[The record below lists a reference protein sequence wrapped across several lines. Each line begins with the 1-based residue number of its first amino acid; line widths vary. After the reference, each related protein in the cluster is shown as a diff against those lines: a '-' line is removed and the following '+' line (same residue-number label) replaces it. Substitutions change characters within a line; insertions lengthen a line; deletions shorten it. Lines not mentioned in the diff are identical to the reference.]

1 MLKSLLSSSLTLHT
15 ASLACVVHCI
25 VTPLLIGFSPAFSQ
39 YIHTPWIELSLL
51 FTSVCCGTWIVYQG
65 YCTHKKQHSIILFA
79 MGSILW
85 IVHTLLEHAD
95 IANAEYSLTLGSIF
109 VLVSYYINHR
119 YLKCCPSD
127 CCRK

>member
-1 MLKSLLSSSLTLHT
+1 MLKSFISSPLTLHT

-39 YIHTPWIELSLL
+39 YIDKPWIELSLL
-51 FTSVCCGTWIVYQG
+51 FISVCCVTWIVYQG

-85 IVHTLLEHAD
+85 IVHSLLEHAD
-95 IANAEYSLTLGSIF
+95 IANAKYSLTLGSIF

-119 YLKCCPSD
+119 QFRSID
-127 CCRK
+127 